1 MKAMKYEL
9 SIRGSKNF
17 IILVERASACGNI
30 LYCFKKKKKKKRLS
44 LIIYNKEMGPE
55 LFLLLGHLCA
65 PLWNV
70 S

>member
-1 MKAMKYEL
+1 MKATKYVL

-30 LYCFKKKKKKKRLS
+30 LYCFKKRLS
-44 LIIYNKEMGPE
+44 LIIYKEMGA
-55 LFLLLGHLCA
+55 LNCFFSWVICVH